1 MFPSAPIFQ
10 QYNYFRQNLEEKS
23 LSLSIFI
30 SFASNF
36 LCKILLN
43 NKNIDANIWIFQI
56 SFSQWM
62 GGLLKKLFWGF
73 FLAVVPFVTPKNFN
87 LNRPP
92 LHVFCP
98 YLLYFWQISLQ
109 WIVASQ
115 PLLVFTLPCFGI
127 RKSALNNNQ
136 LYYFSRWSWDFNR
149 NAFILKSIGLECIGQ
164 HGTVQCSIFALF
176 TFQCWQSSTWIGSST
191 TTML

>member
-36 LCKILLN
+36 LCKILWD

-56 SFSQWM
+56 PFSQWM

-92 LHVFCP
+92 IHVFCP
-98 YLLYFWQISLQ
+98 YLLDFWQISDGDIFIEYLGSLRPV
-109 WIVASQ
+109 ITS
-115 PLLVFTLPCFGI
+115 LMCI
-127 RKSALNNNQ
+127 
-136 LYYFSRWSWDFNR
+136 WSK
-149 NAFILKSIGLECIGQ
+149 LSK
-164 HGTVQCSIFALF
+164 T
-176 TFQCWQSSTWIGSST
+176 
-191 TTML
+191 